1 MWRNQTTLQQYD
13 QEYLPYL
20 KVVLSKHLQNNL
32 HKVRFRLG
40 RQVRLLSLSAVA
52 FRVQLRL
59 LLFPYRLLFRYL
71 LLRPLLKSKGHPLL
85 LLLRQLRRD
94 LFHNPVNQTSSALS
108 IGG

>member
-1 MWRNQTTLQQYD
+1 MWQDLTTQQ
-13 QEYLPYL
+13 QSPHGQLLSL

-52 FRVQLRL
+52 LRVQLRL

-94 LFHNPVNQTSSALS
+94 LFHNPVNQNSSALS